1 MLRFFRREPS
11 NNADKERIQQA
22 IQPTKSTWFGRVAA
36 LFQAEELSAGIWD
49 ELEEALISS
58 DVGVETAEG
67 LIFRTRERVL
77 AMASPRP
84 SDARQALKEEMVWL
98 LDHNWPEP
106 EVPTPPMVILM
117 VGVNGAGKTTTIGKL
132 AHLYRKGGK
141 RVMLAAADTFRAA
154 AVEQLQAWGRRS
166 DAEVIAHGQGADP
179 GAVAFDTVQAGRS
192 RGMDVVL
199 IDTAGRLQTKVN
211 LMEEIKKVRRVIQR
225 VDPTAPHEVYLVM
238 DATTGQNGLSQAH
251 HFTEAVDVS
260 GVILTKLDG
269 TAKGGIAL
277 AIAEKL
283 ALPVVYVGTGETID
297 DLVAFDPAAY
307 VDALFA

>member
-1 MLRFFRREPS
+1 MFL
-11 NNADKERIQQA
+11 
-22 IQPTKSTWFGRVAA
+22 
-36 LFQAEELSAGIWD
+36 AEELSDSIWD

-58 DVGVETAEG
+58 DVGVETAGG

-77 AMASPRP
+77 AMSSPHP
-84 SDARQALKEEMVWL
+84 SDAKNALKDEMVWL
-98 LDHNWPEP
+98 LDHNWPETP
-106 EVPTPPMVILM
+106 APTPPIVILM

-132 AHLYRKGGK
+132 AHLYRKDGK
-141 RVMLAAADTFRAA
+141 QVLLAAADTFRAA
-154 AVEQLQAWGRRS
+154 AVEQLQAWGKRAG
-166 DAEVIAHGQGADP
+166 AEVIAHQPGADP
-179 GAVAFDTVQAGRS
+179 GAVAFDTIQAGRS
-192 RGMDVVL
+192 RGVDVVVV
-199 IDTAGRLQTKVN
+199 DTAGRLQTKVN

-251 HFTEAVDVS
+251 HFTQAVDVS

-297 DLVAFDPAAY
+297 DLVRFDPAAY
-307 VDALFA
+307 VDALLA

>member
-1 MLRFFRREPS
+1 MFL
-11 NNADKERIQQA
+11 
-22 IQPTKSTWFGRVAA
+22 
-36 LFQAEELSAGIWD
+36 AEELSDRIWD

-58 DVGVETAEG
+58 DVGVETAAG
-67 LIFRTRERVL
+67 LIFRTRQRVL
-77 AMASPRP
+77 AMPSPHP
-84 SDARQALKEEMVWL
+84 SDAKHALKEEMVWL
-98 LDHNWPEP
+98 LDHNWPETP
-106 EVPTPPMVILM
+106 VPTPPIVILM

-132 AHLYRKGGK
+132 AHRYRKDGK
-141 RVMLAAADTFRAA
+141 QVLLAAADTFRAA
-154 AVEQLQAWGRRS
+154 AVEQLQAWGKRAG
-166 DAEVIAHGQGADP
+166 AEVIAHQPGADP
-179 GAVAFDTVQAGRS
+179 GAVAFDTIQAGRS
-192 RGMDVVL
+192 RGVDVVVV
-199 IDTAGRLQTKVN
+199 DTAGRLQTKVN

-297 DLVAFDPAAY
+297 DLVPFDPAAF
-307 VDALFA
+307 VDALLA